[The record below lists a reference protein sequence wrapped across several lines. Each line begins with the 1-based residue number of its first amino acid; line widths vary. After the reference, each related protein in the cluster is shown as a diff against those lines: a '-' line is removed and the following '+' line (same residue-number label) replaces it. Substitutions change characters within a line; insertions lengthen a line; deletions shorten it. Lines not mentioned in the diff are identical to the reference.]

1 MLIDDSENNFQAV
14 VKKQANMIKQKF
26 GHLWW
31 KIIFNISEDKA
42 NQGALKL
49 LYTTSF
55 QVRWKPFQV
64 VCLLLSISLQPIQ
77 VNSLFLYPLKTSKNL
92 YLYDV
97 FRGYRKMSGM
107 KWVMAWNMFYHW
119 LIYRLSFL
127 FHLIDSFLTLS
138 CNWFLSVPVEDRKLL
153 GFWCFQGV

>member
-64 VCLLLSISLQPIQ
+64 VRLLLSINLQPIQ
-77 VNSLFLYPLKTSKNL
+77 VIGHFLYRLKTSKNL

-97 FRGYRKMSGM
+97 FRGYRKMSGI
-107 KWVMAWNMFYHW
+107 KWVKAWNMFYHW

-127 FHLIDSFLTLS
+127 FHLIDFFKLFHATGFFLYP
-138 CNWFLSVPVEDRKLL
+138 WKV
-153 GFWCFQGV
+153 

>member
-14 VKKQANMIKQKF
+14 VKKRANMIKQKF

-64 VCLLLSISLQPIQ
+64 VCLLLSISLQPSQ
-77 VNSLFLYPLKTSKNL
+77 VINLFLYRLKTSKNL
-92 YLYDV
+92 CLYDV

-107 KWVMAWNMFYHW
+107 KWVKAWNMFYHW
-119 LIYRLSFL
+119 LIYRFSSL
-127 FHLIDSFLTLS
+127 FRLIDSFLTLS
-138 CNWFLSVPVEDRKLL
+138 CNWFLSVPLEGLNLRFKVAK
-153 GFWCFQGV
+153 WV

>member
-64 VCLLLSISLQPIQ
+64 VCLLLSISL
-77 VNSLFLYPLKTSKNL
+77 
-92 YLYDV
+92 
-97 FRGYRKMSGM
+97 
-107 KWVMAWNMFYHW
+107 
-119 LIYRLSFL
+119 
-127 FHLIDSFLTLS
+127 
-138 CNWFLSVPVEDRKLL
+138 
-153 GFWCFQGV
+153 